1 MPEGWLKFSKIVKNF
16 VKNISTL
23 KYYDISVKFKQA
35 NDLSF
40 AYLSSFKLTLN
51 HVDLNLH

>member
-40 AYLSSFKLTLN
+40 AYLSYF
-51 HVDLNLH
+51 